1 MEFNNNF
8 DKSKLLKFDPIDL
21 LIKVRYSE
29 LFLRT
34 DEVDFSGNREYTYHN
49 VSCFQ
54 AYLIPFVMS
63 HNFSK
68 ENIKITACKLL
79 EICADYSNSTL
90 LKIDLDDINYK
101 IKYSQNQFTE
111 ILSSFVEVPFYALLP
126 SQDSIL
132 LEKYGISSK
141 ELNEDI
147 FQNILPRFNEING
160 NHPKNFIEFI
170 DNIYSYISVDNF
182 EIEKTHC
189 SYNIFK
195 DLSCKIGEY
204 KSNDFDESNPISL
217 IDIKRKICIFN
228 DEKVYCFSPQLII
241 GKMIKC
247 IERICS
253 NGTQNQLWRNN
264 YKIATE
270 STIEAIFPA
279 FLKSGI
285 YYSNAYYR
293 LGKKRPETDGI
304 FIYKSYIFVIEI
316 KGERVNPDS
325 IITNKEN
332 VRNSYEELID
342 KAKKQCLNVL
352 NFLHTGR
359 SIEFVKEDNSPYFKI
374 ENPSEY
380 TIIPIS
386 IFFEE
391 IGTVISGY
399 NIGNKTNL
407 PILINF
413 YDLLTVFDFLQN
425 PLLICKYLK
434 ERYQC
439 IPINEIDINDE
450 FQYLGLFRDCLNLN
464 AYIVSQ
470 VQSISKEMGQ
480 KNSGFF
486 FDGSFSHPIELYYEN
501 SSGIKPNLKTSKLID
516 ILLSGYNEKLDKRLF
531 NILMILMEYSVAD
544 QNKAYAKFKD
554 KNNGFSMIPQ
564 PIRIP
569 QNNGEDYV
577 IFLALKASNADEEKM
592 ILAYSLSYF
601 NRFNKVK
608 MIFIANIFHKT
619 CFFDAI
625 SPKDIRLTDL
635 NIVEKSKYIT
645 FKEGKTKF
653 TG

>member
-8 DKSKLLKFDPIDL
+8 DKSQLLNFDPIDL

-34 DEVDFSGNREYTYHN
+34 DEVNFSGNREYTYHN

-54 AYLIPFVMS
+54 SYLIPFVMS
-63 HNFSK
+63 HSFSK

-90 LKIDLDDINYK
+90 SEIDLDDINYK

-147 FQNILPRFNEING
+147 FQNILPRFNKING
-160 NHPKNFIEFI
+160 SHPKNFIEFI
-170 DNIYSYISVDNF
+170 DNIYSYISIDDF
-182 EIEKTHC
+182 EIGKTHC
-189 SYNIFK
+189 SYSIFK

-204 KSNDFDESNPISL
+204 KCSDFDESNPISL
-217 IDIKRKICIFN
+217 IDIKRKICIFE
-228 DEKVYCFSPQLII
+228 DEKVYCFSPQLIV

-247 IERICS
+247 IERTCS

-270 STIEAIFPA
+270 SIVEAIFPA

-285 YYSNAYYR
+285 YYSNVYYR
-293 LGKKRPETDGI
+293 LGKKRLETDGI

-325 IITNKEN
+325 IITNKEK
-332 VRNSYEELID
+332 VRDSYKDLIH
-342 KAKKQCLNVL
+342 KAKEQCSNVL
-352 NFLHTGR
+352 TFINSSK
-359 SIEFVKEDNSPYFKI
+359 SIDFVKDDNSPYFKI
-374 ENPSEY
+374 QNPSEY

-399 NIGNKTNL
+399 NIGENTNL

-413 YDLLTVFDFLQN
+413 YDLLTVFDFLQH

-434 ERYQC
+434 ERYLC
-439 IPINEIDINDE
+439 IPISEVCINDE

-470 VQSISKEMGQ
+470 VQSVSKDKKQ
-480 KNSGFF
+480 KISGFI
-486 FDGSFSHPIELYYEN
+486 FDGSFAQPIGLYYEN
-501 SSGIKPNLKTSKLID
+501 PNSIKPNIKTSKLID
-516 ILLSGYNEKLDKRLF
+516 ILLSGYDEKVDKRLF
-531 NILMILMEYSVAD
+531 NILMILMEYSIAD
-544 QNKAYAKFKD
+544 QNKVYAKFID
-554 KNNGFSMIPQ
+554 KNNSFSRIPQ
-564 PIRIP
+564 PLRMP

-577 IFLALKASNADEEKM
+577 IFFKSKTHNLEEEKI
-592 ILAYSLSYF
+592 ILAFLLSYF
-601 NRFNKVK
+601 KRFDRVK
-608 MIFIANIFHKT
+608 KIFIANIFHKT
-619 CFFDAI
+619 CYFETI
-625 SPKDIRLTDL
+625 SPKDKRLTDL
-635 NIVEKSKYIT
+635 TIVEKSKHIV
-645 FKEGKTKF
+645 FKETKTKF
-653 TG
+653 ID